1 MEKTYSVY
9 AFDFDGTLTTKD
21 TFFAFLGYSVGYAK
35 LVWYLFLLLPSILL
49 LFLHKITV
57 QEAKEKL
64 FARCFGGMTV
74 DEFNKKS
81 RDFASRNGRLLRRD
95 GIDFIQAVSR
105 ENRVLVVSASIRNYV
120 SEFLKD
126 CDVEVEA
133 TVPEVDA
140 SGRITGKFIGA
151 NCKGEEKVRR
161 IEKHFPD
168 RQSYKL
174 IAFGDSSGDRQMFA
188 FADET
193 HWKPFRK
200 RD

>member
-35 LVWYLFLLLPSILL
+35 LVCCLILLLPSILL
-49 LFLHKITV
+49 MFLHKITV

-64 FARCFGGMTV
+64 FARCFRGMPAE
-74 DEFNKKS
+74 EFDREC
-81 RDFASRNGRLLRRD
+81 RDFAAQNGKLLRRD
-95 GIDFIQAVSR
+95 GIDFIKSVCQ
-105 ENRVLVVSASIRNYV
+105 EHRVLIVSASIRNYV

-126 CDVEVEA
+126 CNVEVEA

-140 SGRITGKFIGA
+140 SGRMSGKFLGA

-161 IEKHFPD
+161 IKKHFPD
-168 RQSYKL
+168 RQEYKL
-174 IAFGDSSGDRQMFA
+174 IVFGDSSGDRRMFD

-200 RD
+200 RV